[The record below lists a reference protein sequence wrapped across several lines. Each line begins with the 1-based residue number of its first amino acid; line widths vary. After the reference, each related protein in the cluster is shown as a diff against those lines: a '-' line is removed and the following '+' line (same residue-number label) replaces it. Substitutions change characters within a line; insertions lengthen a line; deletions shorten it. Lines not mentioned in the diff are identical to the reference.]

1 MARKRNI
8 VYSSD
13 EGRYCRKCGRPQDL
27 CQCQVKKDSRVAGDG
42 VVRVSRETKGRKGS
56 GVSVITG
63 LPLNEKA
70 LKALAKQLKKK
81 VGSGG
86 TVRNGIIEIQGEHR
100 DRLVEELQKL
110 GYSAK
115 RAGG

>member
-8 VYSSD
+8 VYTSD
-13 EGRYCRKCGRPQDL
+13 EGRYCKKCGRPEDL
-27 CQCQVKKDSRVAGDG
+27 CQCHANKQSNVVGDG
-42 VVRVSRETKGRKGS
+42 VVRVSRQTKGRKGS

-63 LPLNEKA
+63 LPLNEKE
-70 LKALAKQLKKK
+70 LKALAKKLKKK

-86 TVRNGIIEIQGEHR
+86 TIRDGTIEIQGEHR

-110 GYSAK
+110 GYQAK
-115 RAGG
+115 RSGG